1 MLAGVRRRRRGR
13 RLAATVALII
23 GAFMAST
30 VAAVAA
36 QPAASLPVP
45 ALAWQPCADPAQAGF
60 DCATARVPLDYDD
73 PGGSSIDL
81 AVIRHAA
88 DDPAHRIGSLFT
100 NPGGPG
106 LPGTQ
111 ALPTALALAAPEVI
125 ARFDLISWDPRGVGA
140 SAPVLC
146 FPSPVEGAAF
156 FSGIAAG
163 FPVGKAETSNWIDTY
178 ARFGQ
183 LCAQRNGELLA
194 HVSTADTARDLD
206 LLRQA
211 VGDPKLSYVG
221 VSYGT
226 FLGATY
232 ANLFPAKVR
241 AMVLDANLDPV
252 AWTNGGR
259 EGALLSTSLRIGADL
274 SSARTL
280 QAFLS
285 LCGEAGSDRCAF
297 SAGSAAATQAKFT
310 SLLRRLRKHPV
321 TFQGEPV
328 TYARAVRDVARA
340 LSVVQPAFGPPNW
353 TSGAQELETLWTGG
367 SGGTP
372 PPAFYP
378 FPEWGYAVQCS
389 ESPNPRRPA
398 VFRALAGLAFARSGD
413 LGPIGPWFDEPC
425 ASWPATADDA
435 YTGPW
440 DRPTANPVLLVG
452 NTFDPVTP
460 YEGSVAMARRLAR
473 ARLLTVDGYGHS
485 AVLNPSACATKY
497 ESDYLVSG
505 ALPPKGTVCQ
515 QDQQPFAPA
524 AQ

>member
-1 MLAGVRRRRRGR
+1 MFAGVRRRRRGR
-13 RLAATVALII
+13 RLVAAVALII
-23 GAFMAST
+23 GAFMACT
-30 VAAVAA
+30 VAAAA
-36 QPAASLPVP
+36 TQPAASLPVP

-88 DDPAHRIGSLFT
+88 DDPAHRIGSLFI

-106 LPGTQ
+106 VPGTQ
-111 ALPTALALAAPEVI
+111 ALPTALALSAPEVI
-125 ARFDLISWDPRGVGA
+125 ARFDLVSWDPRGVGA

-146 FPSPVEGAAF
+146 FPSPDEGAAF

-206 LLRQA
+206 LLRRA
-211 VGDPKLSYVG
+211 VGDPTLSYVG

-259 EGALLSTSLRIGADL
+259 EGALLSTSLRIGTDL

-328 TYARAVRDVARA
+328 TYARALSDVAERPLRGPARLRPPQLDIRRA
-340 LSVVQPAFGPPNW
+340 GARDALDGRQRGPAASRLLRVSRVGVR
-353 TSGAQELETLWTGG
+353 GAVLGEPE
-367 SGGTP
+367 
-372 PPAFYP
+372 PAP
-378 FPEWGYAVQCS
+378 
-389 ESPNPRRPA
+389 
-398 VFRALAGLAFARSGD
+398 
-413 LGPIGPWFDEPC
+413 
-425 ASWPATADDA
+425 
-435 YTGPW
+435 
-440 DRPTANPVLLVG
+440 
-452 NTFDPVTP
+452 
-460 YEGSVAMARRLAR
+460 ARRL
-473 ARLLTVDGYGHS
+473 
-485 AVLNPSACATKY
+485 
-497 ESDYLVSG
+497 SG
-505 ALPPKGTVCQ
+505 AGGPRVRPIGRPRSDRAVVRRAVRQLAGHRG
-515 QDQQPFAPA
+515 
-524 AQ
+524 